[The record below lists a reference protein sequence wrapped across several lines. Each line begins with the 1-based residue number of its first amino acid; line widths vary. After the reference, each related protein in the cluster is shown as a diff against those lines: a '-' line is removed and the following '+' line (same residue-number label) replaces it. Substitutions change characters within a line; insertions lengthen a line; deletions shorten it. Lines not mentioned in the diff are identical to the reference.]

1 MELFIKLPTSKTI
14 TLNVEAS
21 DTIAI
26 VKAQI
31 QGREGIPRKQQRL
44 IFSGKQL
51 EEGTLRDYNIGQ
63 HSTVELVPKTNKQKH
78 NKNKHTNK
86 NRTKRQAKP

>member
-31 QGREGIPRKQQRL
+31 QGREGIPRGQQRL
-44 IFSGKQL
+44 IFKGKQL
-51 EEGTLRDYNIGQ
+51 EDDEIVQECGLKHR
-63 HSTVELVPKTNKQKH
+63 STVEQVYKQTN
-78 NKNKHTNK
+78 TTT
-86 NRTKRQAKP
+86 R